1 MSHILYMLQI
11 PNTPVSANVEYVEL
25 GIGNII
31 LQYIGNINILDI
43 AISPPKNNIS
53 R

>member
-1 MSHILYMLQI
+1 VHPI
-11 PNTPVSANVEYVEL
+11 EL

-43 AISPPKNNIS
+43 AIWPPKNNIS
-53 R
+53 Q